1 MRNIKRNI
9 REKIMM
15 VAFKVICRLE
25 ESIGNV
31 SGNLVSNYD
40 MDKFFVR
47 VAFWIVFALEWV
59 AVNARARLDIIE
71 FNERL
76 RIYEGVKWDRKK
88 KEYVKI

>member
-1 MRNIKRNI
+1 MKKIT
-9 REKIMM
+9 EKIMV

-47 VAFWIVFALEWV
+47 VAFWTVFGFEW
-59 AVNARARLDIIE
+59 AVIKVRLWLDGIE
-71 FNERL
+71 FEREL
-76 RIYEGVKWDRKK
+76 REHEGIKWDKKK